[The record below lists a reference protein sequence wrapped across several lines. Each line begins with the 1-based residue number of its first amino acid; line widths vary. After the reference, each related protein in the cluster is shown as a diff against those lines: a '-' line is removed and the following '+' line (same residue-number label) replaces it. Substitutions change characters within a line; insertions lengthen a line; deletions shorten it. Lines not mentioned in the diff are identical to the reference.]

1 MSSSEPVALFLHLCS
16 TKIPFKA
23 AGKQSLAS
31 IPEIEQEA
39 NLLLK
44 ELGRKL
50 GKITAR
56 SIRNVRESKKMREF
70 SKSFRQIA
78 RFSTSL
84 AGYDDIPPTD
94 GLVKRLFE
102 VEPDE

>member
-1 MSSSEPVALFLHLCS
+1 STSEPVTMFIHLCS

-31 IPEIEQEA
+31 IPEIEHESYQ
-39 NLLLK
+39 LYK

-50 GKITAR
+50 GKINRR
-56 SIRNVRESKKMREF
+56 SKRSAQKTKKMREF

-84 AGYDDIPPTD
+84 AGYDEVPSTD
-94 GLVKRLFE
+94 DLVKRLFE
-102 VEPDE
+102 VDIDE